1 MSTTRVVYG
10 TLLNAKGQ
18 PLANVTVS
26 IHLVSHQFI
35 GGGKLIV
42 KSIVSTKTDQ
52 NGYWEV
58 PLVPNDTM
66 EDTNSFYIVTIG
78 EPNVIYRRRYFIR
91 VPSGDTPVSFDSIRV
106 YPAGLPKPVSPEE
119 VVSSIAV
126 INQQPMKGQITF
138 IAGSGIELQQNT
150 DAKTI
155 KIINTGGGGGGG
167 GSHELLS
174 DTHTDT
180 EPASVQRGML
190 IVGKLVS
197 SVVKW
202 AGLLLGS
209 SGKFLKSDGADAVW
223 GDVSWDEVQNKPSTF
238 PPSPHTH
245 VKADITDFA
254 HTHPLTELQQSGATT
269 GQVPKW
275 SGTQW
280 QAGNVDWNEVT
291 NKPSTF
297 PPEPHN
303 HPRSDIVDFFS
314 TPFWNNIP
322 DKPST
327 FPPEPHSHDAADI
340 TSGRLSASRLPTSP
354 TANRFLVVRNANS
367 DPTYDTIQVADLP
380 SHTHTKSQITD
391 LETITTTPTANAVPK
406 ADANAK
412 IATGWIPQGHNSGL
426 DADTVDGQHASTFA
440 PASHTHT
447 KSDITD
453 FAHAASHQAGGSDEL
468 TGNLN
473 ANARVGVAREGT
485 LVGTRRQVN
494 FRQGAGVSID
504 AEDEAAN
511 ERVNVTIRSRV
522 DINTHTGTAYTLQ
535 LSDAGNLVQM
545 NNSSANTV
553 TIPTNTSVPF
563 PVGTRIIVQKYGT
576 GDTTIQ
582 ADTGVTLRDPNNQA
596 TITTQY
602 DLRVLLKIGTDE
614 WVVI

>member
-1 MSTTRVVYG
+1 MPVTTRILYNTIVDENGNPLQGVTVQAY
-10 TLLNAKGQ
+10 LVIHQFVKGQ
-18 PLANVTVS
+18 NIEVIRVGVS
-26 IHLVSHQFI
+26 AVSNA
-35 GGGKLIV
+35 
-42 KSIVSTKTDQ
+42 
-52 NGYWEV
+52 NGYWEL

-66 EDTNSFYIVTIG
+66 EDPESFYIIEEGTPS
-78 EPNVIYRRRYFIR
+78 ERYHHRHYVRI
-91 VPSGDTPVSFDSIRV
+91 PSGTEPLPLENARITPPFALPAIPLEALVSGV
-106 YPAGLPKPVSPEE
+106 MVEG
-119 VVSSIAV
+119 
-126 INQQPMKGQITF
+126 QQPLKGQVKIAAGEGISLSQDNYAKKITIAQIARSVWQKIAIALNGTLYGIRSKINF
-138 IAGSGIELQQNT
+138 IAGSNINISVSDDETN
-150 DAKTI
+150 DAVNVTI
-155 KIINTGGGGGGG
+155 SAVGGGG
-167 GSHELLS
+167 GSVQHNLLDGS
-174 DTHTDT
+174 VHPDTATT
-180 EPASVQRGML
+180 GVQRGML
-190 IVGKLVS
+190 IVGRLVAGI
-197 SVVKW
+197 VKW
-202 AGLLLGS
+202 AGLALGAA
-209 SGKFLKSDGADAVW
+209 GKFLKSDGADVIW
-223 GDVSWDEVQNKPSTF
+223 GDVNWDEVQNKPSTF

-245 VKADITDFA
+245 VRADITDFA
-254 HTHPLTELQQSGATT
+254 HTHPLSELQQSGATV

-303 HPRSDIVDFFS
+303 HPRADITDFFS
-314 TPFWNNIP
+314 APFWSNIP
-322 DKPST
+322 DRPST
-327 FPPEPHSHDAADI
+327 FPPDTHTHDASDI
-340 TSGRLSASRLPTSP
+340 TSGRLSTSRLPTSA

-367 DPTYDTIQVADLP
+367 DPTYDAIQASDLP
-380 SHTHTKSQITD
+380 
-391 LETITTTPTANAVPK
+391 
-406 ADANAK
+406 
-412 IATGWIPQGHNSGL
+412 
-426 DADTVDGQHASTFA
+426 
-440 PASHTHT
+440 SHTHT

-453 FAHAASHQAGGSDEL
+453 FAHAATHVAGGSDEL

-494 FRQGAGVSID
+494 FRQGAGVAID

-522 DINTHTGTAYTLQ
+522 DINTQMGTAYTLQ

-553 TIPTNTSVPF
+553 TIPTNASVPF
-563 PVGTRIIVQKYGT
+563 PIGTRIIVQKYGT